1 MGGSAS
7 KRSAPTS
14 SRFSRARSRT
24 RRSTRSSS
32 AWDRCSGSRGMRSKR
47 RARRRRSTRT
57 RPKSM
62 RASSTHCSTE
72 ASRSRRRRSRSR
84 SCRSPTRA
92 ATSTG
97 SPKVC
102 GSRSRAWRPS
112 LGEQRGAKPMTVR
125 RDPTQLMQIVFLA
138 LLSIS
143 AATVGWWMY
152 DHVRYARSV
161 EQRFASGD
169 PAVAEDSEARVN
181 RILWEGGFFFVVL
194 IGGMAVL
201 TRTLRH
207 DAELR
212 RRQQNFL
219 AAVSHEFKSPLAS
232 IQLAAETLVLRSR
245 DDDGKRLGRRILEDG
260 ERLLR
265 MIDNL
270 LDTTR
275 LEEGRQRLTPQLTN
289 LAAATATAIA
299 AIADRAQASG
309 VTVSRA
315 VPEDLALNVDPVVV
329 ETGLRNLLDNA
340 LKSCVAAKS
349 RSIRVEGARTGGGIV
364 LAVSDDGLGFPPEDA
379 VMIFEKFH
387 RLGDELRR
395 ATPGTGLGLYI
406 VKRLVEL
413 SGGTV
418 RAESAGLGSGATVSM
433 RWPEGAAA

>member
-1 MGGSAS
+1 
-7 KRSAPTS
+7 
-14 SRFSRARSRT
+14 
-24 RRSTRSSS
+24 
-32 AWDRCSGSRGMRSKR
+32 
-47 RARRRRSTRT
+47 
-57 RPKSM
+57 
-62 RASSTHCSTE
+62 
-72 ASRSRRRRSRSR
+72 
-84 SCRSPTRA
+84 
-92 ATSTG
+92 
-97 SPKVC
+97 
-102 GSRSRAWRPS
+102 
-112 LGEQRGAKPMTVR
+112 MTVR
-125 RDPTQLMQIVFLA
+125 RDPTQLMQIVCLA

-152 DHVRYARSV
+152 DHVQYVRSV
-161 EQRFASGD
+161 EQRFASD

-181 RILWEGGFFFVVL
+181 RILWEGGFFLVVL

-245 DDDGKRLGRRILEDG
+245 DDDGKRLGRRILDDG

-275 LEEGRQRLTPQLTN
+275 LEEGRQRLTPQLTS
-289 LAAATATAIA
+289 LAGAASTSVA
-299 AIADRAQASG
+299 AIADRASASG
-309 VTVSRA
+309 VTITRS
-315 VPEDLALNVDPVVV
+315 VPENLAIHVDPVVV

-349 RSIRVEGARTGGGIV
+349 ASIRVEGKRDGGSIV

-379 VMIFEKFH
+379 AMIFEKFH

-418 RAESAGLGSGATVSM
+418 HAESAGLKRGATVSM
-433 RWPEGAAA
+433 RWPAGDGR

>member
-1 MGGSAS
+1 
-7 KRSAPTS
+7 
-14 SRFSRARSRT
+14 
-24 RRSTRSSS
+24 
-32 AWDRCSGSRGMRSKR
+32 
-47 RARRRRSTRT
+47 
-57 RPKSM
+57 
-62 RASSTHCSTE
+62 
-72 ASRSRRRRSRSR
+72 
-84 SCRSPTRA
+84 
-92 ATSTG
+92 
-97 SPKVC
+97 
-102 GSRSRAWRPS
+102 
-112 LGEQRGAKPMTVR
+112 MTAR
-125 RDPTQLMQIVFLA
+125 RDPTQLMQIGFLA

-161 EQRFASGD
+161 EQRFASSD
-169 PAVAEDSEARVN
+169 AEVAEDSEARVN

-194 IGGMAVL
+194 IGGMGVL

-289 LAAATATAIA
+289 LAAATAAAVA
-299 AIADRAQASG
+299 AIADRAHASG
-309 VTVSRA
+309 VTLTRG
-315 VPEDLALNVDPVVV
+315 VPEDLALNVDPIVV

-349 RSIRVEGARTGGGIV
+349 SSIRVEATRAAGGVV

-379 VMIFEKFH
+379 LMIFEKFH

-413 SGGTV
+413 SGGAV
-418 RAESAGLGSGATVSM
+418 HAESAGPGRGATVSM
-433 RWPEGAAA
+433 SWPAGAAR

>member
-1 MGGSAS
+1 
-7 KRSAPTS
+7 
-14 SRFSRARSRT
+14 
-24 RRSTRSSS
+24 
-32 AWDRCSGSRGMRSKR
+32 
-47 RARRRRSTRT
+47 
-57 RPKSM
+57 
-62 RASSTHCSTE
+62 
-72 ASRSRRRRSRSR
+72 
-84 SCRSPTRA
+84 
-92 ATSTG
+92 
-97 SPKVC
+97 
-102 GSRSRAWRPS
+102 
-112 LGEQRGAKPMTVR
+112 MTVR
-125 RDPTQLMQIVFLA
+125 RDPTQLLQIVFLA

-299 AIADRAQASG
+299 AISDRAQASG

-340 LKSCVAAKS
+340 LKSCIAAKTG
-349 RSIRVEGARTGGGIV
+349 SIRVEGTRTADGIV

-379 VMIFEKFH
+379 LMIFEKFH

-418 RAESAGLGSGATVSM
+418 HAESLGSGRGATVSM
-433 RWPEGAAA
+433 RWPTGAAQ

>member
-1 MGGSAS
+1 
-7 KRSAPTS
+7 
-14 SRFSRARSRT
+14 
-24 RRSTRSSS
+24 
-32 AWDRCSGSRGMRSKR
+32 
-47 RARRRRSTRT
+47 
-57 RPKSM
+57 
-62 RASSTHCSTE
+62 
-72 ASRSRRRRSRSR
+72 
-84 SCRSPTRA
+84 
-92 ATSTG
+92 
-97 SPKVC
+97 
-102 GSRSRAWRPS
+102 
-112 LGEQRGAKPMTVR
+112 MTVR
-125 RDPTQLMQIVFLA
+125 RDPTKAMQIGFLA

-143 AATVGWWMY
+143 AAQVGWWMY
-152 DHVRYARSV
+152 DGVRYARSV
-161 EQRFASGD
+161 EQRFASSD
-169 PAVAEDSEARVN
+169 PAVAEDSESRVN
-181 RILWEGGFFFVVL
+181 RVLWEGGFFLVVL

-245 DDDGKRLGRRILEDG
+245 DDDGQRLGTRILEDG

-275 LEEGRQRLTPQLTN
+275 LEEGRQRLTPQATN
-289 LAAATATAIA
+289 LNASTRTAIA
-299 AIADRAQASG
+299 AIAERAHSSG
-309 VTVSRA
+309 VKITLD
-315 VPEDLALNVDPVVV
+315 VPDDLTLHVDPVVV

-340 LKSCVAAKS
+340 LKSCIAAKS
-349 RSIRVEGARTGGGIV
+349 TVIAVRGTQDGDGVT

-379 VMIFEKFH
+379 AMIFEKFH

-418 RAESAGLGSGATVSM
+418 QAASHGLGTGATVSM
-433 RWPEGAAA
+433 RWPVSSSVR

>member
-1 MGGSAS
+1 
-7 KRSAPTS
+7 
-14 SRFSRARSRT
+14 
-24 RRSTRSSS
+24 
-32 AWDRCSGSRGMRSKR
+32 
-47 RARRRRSTRT
+47 
-57 RPKSM
+57 
-62 RASSTHCSTE
+62 
-72 ASRSRRRRSRSR
+72 
-84 SCRSPTRA
+84 
-92 ATSTG
+92 
-97 SPKVC
+97 
-102 GSRSRAWRPS
+102 
-112 LGEQRGAKPMTVR
+112 MTVR
-125 RDPTQLMQIVFLA
+125 RDPIKAMQIGFLA

-161 EQRFASGD
+161 EQRFAND
-169 PAVAEDSEARVN
+169 PVVAEDSESRINRV
-181 RILWEGGFFFVVL
+181 LWEGGFFLVVL
-194 IGGMAVL
+194 IVGMAVL

-245 DDDGKRLGRRILEDG
+245 DDDSKRLGARILEDG

-275 LEEGRQRLTPQLTN
+275 LEEGRQRLTPQPTN
-289 LAAATATAIA
+289 LHASSQLAIA
-299 AIADRAQASG
+299 AIAERARSSG
-309 VTVSRA
+309 VTVTLA
-315 VPEDLALNVDPVVV
+315 VADDLTLHVDPVVV

-349 RSIRVEGARTGGGIV
+349 ASIVVQGTRDTDGVT

-379 VMIFEKFH
+379 AMIFEKFH

-413 SGGTV
+413 SGGSV
-418 RAESAGLGSGATVSM
+418 QAASSGLGRGATVSM
-433 RWPEGAAA
+433 RWPASSAGR

>member
-1 MGGSAS
+1 
-7 KRSAPTS
+7 
-14 SRFSRARSRT
+14 
-24 RRSTRSSS
+24 
-32 AWDRCSGSRGMRSKR
+32 
-47 RARRRRSTRT
+47 
-57 RPKSM
+57 
-62 RASSTHCSTE
+62 
-72 ASRSRRRRSRSR
+72 
-84 SCRSPTRA
+84 
-92 ATSTG
+92 
-97 SPKVC
+97 
-102 GSRSRAWRPS
+102 
-112 LGEQRGAKPMTVR
+112 MTVR
-125 RDPTQLMQIVFLA
+125 RDPTQLMQIGFLA

-143 AATVGWWMY
+143 AATVGWWIY
-152 DHVRYARSV
+152 TDVQYARSV
-161 EQRFASGD
+161 EQRFGSVD
-169 PAVAEDSEARVN
+169 PTVAEDSEARVN
-181 RILWEGGFFFVVL
+181 RILWEGGFFLVVL

-245 DDDGKRLGRRILEDG
+245 DDDGKRLGRRILDDG

-289 LAAATATAIA
+289 LAAATATAVA
-299 AIADRAQASG
+299 AIADRAHASG
-309 VTVSRA
+309 VTVTRA
-315 VPEDLALNVDPVVV
+315 VPEDLALNVDPIVV

-349 RSIRVEGARTGGGIV
+349 GSIRVEGARTSNGV
-364 LAVSDDGLGFPPEDA
+364 ALAVSDDGLGFPPEDA
-379 VMIFEKFH
+379 LMIFEKFH
-387 RLGDELRR
+387 RLGDEQRR

-413 SGGTV
+413 SGGAV
-418 RAESAGLGSGATVSM
+418 HAESGGPGRGATVSM
-433 RWPEGAAA
+433 RWPTGAAS

>member
-1 MGGSAS
+1 
-7 KRSAPTS
+7 
-14 SRFSRARSRT
+14 
-24 RRSTRSSS
+24 
-32 AWDRCSGSRGMRSKR
+32 
-47 RARRRRSTRT
+47 
-57 RPKSM
+57 
-62 RASSTHCSTE
+62 
-72 ASRSRRRRSRSR
+72 
-84 SCRSPTRA
+84 
-92 ATSTG
+92 
-97 SPKVC
+97 
-102 GSRSRAWRPS
+102 
-112 LGEQRGAKPMTVR
+112 MTLR
-125 RDPTQLMQIVFLA
+125 RDPTKAMQIGFLA

-143 AATVGWWMY
+143 AAQVGWWMY
-152 DHVRYARSV
+152 DGVRYARSV
-161 EQRFASGD
+161 EDRFAVGD
-169 PAVAEDSEARVN
+169 PSVTEDSEARIN
-181 RILWEGGFFFVVL
+181 RIVWEGGFFLVVL

-245 DDDGKRLGRRILEDG
+245 DDDSKRLGSRILEDG

-275 LEEGRQRLTPQLTN
+275 LEEGRQRLTPQVTRLR
-289 LAAATATAIA
+289 AAASSSIA
-299 AIADRAQASG
+299 AIAGRAQASG
-309 VTVSRA
+309 VGVAQA
-315 VPEDLALNVDPVVV
+315 VPEDLALNVDPVVI

-340 LKSCVAAKS
+340 LKSCIASKG
-349 RSIRVEGARTGGGIV
+349 RSIRIEAARDEHAVT
-364 LAVSDDGLGFPPEDA
+364 LAVSDDGLGFPPEEA
-379 VMIFEKFH
+379 AMIFEKFH

-418 RAESAGLGSGATVSM
+418 HATSEGPGRGATVSM
-433 RWPEGAAA
+433 RWPAGAAR

>member
-1 MGGSAS
+1 
-7 KRSAPTS
+7 
-14 SRFSRARSRT
+14 
-24 RRSTRSSS
+24 
-32 AWDRCSGSRGMRSKR
+32 
-47 RARRRRSTRT
+47 
-57 RPKSM
+57 
-62 RASSTHCSTE
+62 
-72 ASRSRRRRSRSR
+72 
-84 SCRSPTRA
+84 
-92 ATSTG
+92 
-97 SPKVC
+97 
-102 GSRSRAWRPS
+102 
-112 LGEQRGAKPMTVR
+112 MTVR
-125 RDPTQLMQIVFLA
+125 RDPTQLMQIGFLA

-161 EQRFASGD
+161 EQRFASSD
-169 PAVAEDSEARVN
+169 AAVAEDSEARVN

-194 IGGMAVL
+194 IGGMGVL

-289 LAAATATAIA
+289 LAAATAAAVA
-299 AIADRAQASG
+299 AIADRAHASG
-309 VTVSRA
+309 VTIAGA
-315 VPEDLALNVDPVVV
+315 VPEDLALNVDPIVV

-349 RSIRVEGARTGGGIV
+349 GSIRVEATRAAGAIV

-379 VMIFEKFH
+379 LMIFEKFH

-413 SGGTV
+413 SGGAV
-418 RAESAGLGSGATVSM
+418 HAESAGPGRGATVSM
-433 RWPEGAAA
+433 SWPVGAAR